1 MFAKHN
7 KIRVMKFVNRIE
19 EINRFKRVLSGDKST
34 FTVIYGRRRLGK
46 STLISRVLSNDDVYY
61 LADQTDA
68 TLQREMLAK
77 MISVIIAGFDKVI
90 YPSWNDFF
98 DTLNERTTQKFTLCI
113 DEFPYLVGSS
123 PELSSIL
130 QNKLDSKKLKF
141 NLVICG
147 SSQQLMYG
155 LVLDASSPLYG
166 RADAILKIT
175 PIKVPYIQEALGV
188 TSLGRCTTI
197 LGVA

>member
-1 MFAKHN
+1 
-7 KIRVMKFVNRIE
+7 MKFVNRIE

-130 QNKLDSKKLKF
+130 QNKILVNHFIVFWFFQLMAF
-141 NLVICG
+141 RLNLRYLAR
-147 SSQQLMYG
+147 QQLD
-155 LVLDASSPLYG
+155 LRFHHFLLPQLI
-166 RADAILKIT
+166 IL
-175 PIKVPYIQEALGV
+175 
-188 TSLGRCTTI
+188 SLLRLSCHRFYSCLI
-197 LGVA
+197 FYFFCFRHCFYR